1 MEQDD
6 FADEFDG
13 YDGEIP
19 EGVDRAAVERMRTV
33 VRVFDDLIDV
43 PGTNTSIGLDPILG
57 LVPVVGDLAS
67 AAFSLYIVA
76 ESARLGVSY
85 RTLVAMLA
93 NVAIDTAGGAV
104 PYIGTLFDAVWKANK
119 WNFEMAMSDLQDQF
133 DFDDDFGGGG
143 GLGDFPEDDG
153 GDDPVVIDVE

>member
-1 MEQDD
+1 MERDD

-43 PGTNTSIGLDPILG
+43 PKTNTSIGLDPILG

-119 WNFEMAMSDLQDQF
+119 WNFEMAMSDLRGQF
-133 DFDDDFGGGG
+133 DDVDDFGGGG
-143 GLGDFPEDDG
+143 FGDFPEDDD
-153 GDDPVVIDVE
+153 GDGPVVIDVE